1 MGCRVATCRDRII
14 YIECSNPEVA
24 RVDGT
29 TLTIVG
35 ARMATIGAICDETG
49 EPMEIIG
56 QLRQFTIDPVGLIV
70 TVEDITME
78 KGEEIPSFSFLA
90 QGFCYD
96 DTLEDLDEMPEAYCE
111 ATSDSDPGE
120 YPIIVKGGQS
130 KNYNITTRP
139 ATLLIT
145 VPSGIEDKQIEEEES
160 SSISQVYNLN
170 GVKVFEGDIKDAELQ
185 KGIYIIRNGKKTR
198 KIAVN

>member
-1 MGCRVATCRDRII
+1 M
-14 YIECSNPEVA
+14 A

-120 YPIIVKGGQS
+120 YPIIVKGGQ
-130 KNYNITTRP
+130 
-139 ATLLIT
+139 
-145 VPSGIEDKQIEEEES
+145 
-160 SSISQVYNLN
+160 
-170 GVKVFEGDIKDAELQ
+170 
-185 KGIYIIRNGKKTR
+185 
-198 KIAVN
+198 